1 MKISVNLSYEGQT
14 QERDEQSSLFL
25 LSDSVLLSLEQQFV
39 KRRSDKFRFTMM
51 SSNRDLER
59 KMEMRNERT
68 NKETIL
74 TFAGLILMTILTT
87 AKVLTGSRI
96 AGSALII
103 AGIAFFFIVEAV
115 AKTKDSDSGLSF
127 PRFFTDLKKPG
138 VVPLILFMIVLT
150 LLEMFLAK
158 RLFGNALAEH
168 VLERAGIMSSTSIAA
183 VLLNQVFVVL
193 GEEIGFRG
201 FFVGK
206 GEKILPFWPVAL
218 FSAVVFAAAHYAA
231 GKGVIVA
238 WDLGEVF
245 IDAVLYALIYRKS
258 GNCLI
263 SCIPHFCN
271 NMLGYFLVP
280 IIFV

>member
-1 MKISVNLSYEGQT
+1 MNNQ
-14 QERDEQSSLFL
+14 
-25 LSDSVLLSLEQQFV
+25 
-39 KRRSDKFRFTMM
+39 
-51 SSNRDLER
+51 
-59 KMEMRNERT
+59 KM

-74 TFAGLILMTILTT
+74 TFAGLIVMIILTT

-96 AGSALII
+96 VASTLII
-103 AGIAFFFIVEAV
+103 AGIAFFFIIEAV
-115 AKTKDSDSGLSF
+115 AKTKDSESGLSF

-138 VVPLILFMIVLT
+138 VVPLILFMIALT
-150 LLEMFLAK
+150 LLEMFLSK
-158 RLFGNALAEH
+158 HLFGNALTEH
-168 VLERAGIMSSTSIAA
+168 VLERAGIMSSTSIVT

-206 GEKILPFWPVAL
+206 GEKVLPFFPVAL
-218 FSAVVFAAAHYAA
+218 VSSVVFAAAHYAA
-231 GKGVIVA
+231 GNGVIVA
-238 WDLGEVF
+238 WDLGEIF

-258 GNCLI
+258 GNCLV

-280 IIFV
+280 IIFA